1 MKIKVKVKGIIY
13 LFVKDRK
20 AALSQGRRC
29 FSSLLFSAAAAV
41 CSQRVGVFLLFIL
54 LSILYYSAL
63 LCSALLCFALLYEI
77 RQNCLTGD
85 FIY

>member
-13 LFVKDRK
+13 LFIKDRK

-41 CSQRVGVFLLFIL
+41 CCLQSEGRSVPLIYPALYTILF
-54 LSILYYSAL
+54 
-63 LCSALLCFALLYEI
+63 CSALLCFALLY
-77 RQNCLTGD
+77 
-85 FIY
+85 YMK